1 MPWFWQERSSNKGRS
16 TETKIEETSISIY
29 SSFTTP
35 NVLIPTLIL
44 TTGLLTLRRVHH
56 TYLRRVTNA
65 QHLPPS
71 FLRHRSVFGR
81 VTSVGDADNF
91 RLYHTPGGIF
101 LGWGWLRHVPKSRKA
116 LTDQTLHIRIAGVDA
131 PELPHFGKP
140 GQKHGDEAL
149 AWLRGQLMFQ
159 EHPQKGEDPR
169 LGRKVRCYVWS
180 KDQYG
185 RVVGTCWIRRAS
197 WVAGLPKAIGCWD
210 LGERMLKAGW
220 ATVFEGKNVAEF
232 GGKEARYRELEAQ
245 AKKKR
250 VGMWGGSRVSGLGD
264 ILKSW
269 LGLGSTE
276 SQKLESPREFKNR
289 MKDS

>member
-1 MPWFWQERSSNKGRS
+1 MRGFWQEATAEKRKSNEDNGN
-16 TETKIEETSISIY
+16 TII
-29 SSFTTP
+29 SSFTDP
-35 NVLIPTLIL
+35 NVLIPTVIL

-65 QHLPPS
+65 AHLPPS
-71 FLRHRSVFGR
+71 FLRRRSLFGR

-91 RLYHTPGGIF
+91 RLYHTPGGVF
-101 LGWGWLRHVPKSRKA
+101 LGWGWLRHVPKSRKT
-116 LTDQTLHIRIAGVDA
+116 LTEQTLHVRIAGVDA

-140 GQKHGDEAL
+140 GQKYGEEAL

-159 EHPQKGEDPR
+159 AHPQKGEDAR
-169 LGRKVRCYVWS
+169 IGRKVRCYVWS

-197 WVAGLPKAIGCWD
+197 LLAGLPKGLGCWD
-210 LGERMLKAGW
+210 LGERMLNAGW

-232 GGKEARYRELEAQ
+232 GGKEDTYRAVEAQ
-245 AKKKR
+245 AKKER
-250 VGMWGGSRVSGLGD
+250 IGMWGGSEEAGWLDKVKG
-264 ILKSW
+264 W
-269 LGLGSTE
+269 LGFKTQRG
-276 SQKLESPREFKNR
+276 QRLETPREFKNR